1 MYTIYYIMY
10 TDNKKGVIKMS
21 TVRINDN
28 IKKEVAPILE
38 DLGLSLSEAINIFLH
53 QIKLNNGIPF
63 DLKRK
68 GIVELNDGHG
78 SYICEYGHLHDY
90 SKTNFKELEEEARK
104 NKSYDNVEELM
115 KDIEEE

>member
-1 MYTIYYIMY
+1 
-10 TDNKKGVIKMS
+10 MS
-21 TVRINDN
+21 TVRINDD

-63 DLKRK
+63 ELKRK
-68 GIVELNDGHG
+68 GIVELNDGYG

-90 SKTNFKELEEEARK
+90 SKKNLKELEEEAKK
-104 NKSYDNVEELM
+104 NKLYNNVEELM
-115 KDIEEE
+115 KDLEEE

>member
-1 MYTIYYIMY
+1 
-10 TDNKKGVIKMS
+10 MS

-28 IKKEVAPILE
+28 IKKEVTPILE

-63 DLKRK
+63 ELKRK
-68 GIVELNDGHG
+68 GNIELNDGYG
-78 SYICEYGHLHDY
+78 SYMCEYGHLHNY
-90 SKTNFKELEEEARK
+90 SKKNFKELEQEARK
-104 NKSYDNVEELM
+104 NKSYNSVEELM

>member
-1 MYTIYYIMY
+1 
-10 TDNKKGVIKMS
+10 MS

-28 IKKEVAPILE
+28 IKKEVVPILE
-38 DLGLSLSEAINIFLH
+38 ELGLSLSEAINIFLH
-53 QIKLNNGIPF
+53 QIKLSNGIPF
-63 DLKRK
+63 EIRRK

-90 SKTNFKELEEEARK
+90 SKINFKELEEEARK
-104 NKSYDNVEELM
+104 NKSYNNIKELI